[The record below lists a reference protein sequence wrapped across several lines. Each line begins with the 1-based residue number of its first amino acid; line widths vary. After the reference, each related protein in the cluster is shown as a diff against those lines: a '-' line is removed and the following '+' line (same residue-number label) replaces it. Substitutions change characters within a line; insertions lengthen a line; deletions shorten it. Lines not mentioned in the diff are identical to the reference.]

1 MPCMN
6 KPLARAHMKSQRN
19 RFLKSRSEVSRI
31 NYSKH
36 RNYFVSLM
44 RKTKKQYGNLN
55 EKDAVDNKK
64 FWKTVKLILSDKIK
78 SNEKITIVE
87 DGNLYPRHQSS

>member
-1 MPCMN
+1 
-6 KPLARAHMKSQRN
+6 
-19 RFLKSRSEVSRI
+19 
-31 NYSKH
+31 
-36 RNYFVSLM
+36 M

-87 DGNLYPRHQSS
+87 DGNLYPRHQSSWGTKFVLFKHFSNENSWVLRNKLLSRR

>member
-1 MPCMN
+1 
-6 KPLARAHMKSQRN
+6 
-19 RFLKSRSEVSRI
+19 
-31 NYSKH
+31 
-36 RNYFVSLM
+36 M